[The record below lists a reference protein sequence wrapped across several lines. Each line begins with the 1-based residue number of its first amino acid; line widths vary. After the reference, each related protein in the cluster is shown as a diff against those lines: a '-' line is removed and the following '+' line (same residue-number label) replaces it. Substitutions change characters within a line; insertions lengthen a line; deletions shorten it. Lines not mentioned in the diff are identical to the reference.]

1 MSNSTSMS
9 SVKASASSFSWEGF
23 LKILWI
29 GLFPQTLLA
38 RTMHSS
44 MARSGKSCH
53 RRKLCT
59 SFLTDKDNFPA
70 RLNSLEVCVSATR
83 MTILPGSDFLVPAE
97 KREYGRIAR
106 EREGG
111 CRSASGAVY
120 ISTVE
125 NNLSRSIHVI
135 RGARIFLRMYRR
147 GDTRIPV
154 SRLPGKQMG
163 KSTEV
168 K

>member
-1 MSNSTSMS
+1 MS
-9 SVKASASSFSWEGF
+9 SVKTSASSSSWERF

-29 GLFPQTLLA
+29 GLFPRTLLA

-59 SFLTDKDNFPA
+59 SFPTDKDNFPA
-70 RLNSLEVCVSATR
+70 RLNSLEVCVFATR

-106 EREGG
+106 DREGG
-111 CRSASGAVY
+111 CRSASGTLY

-125 NNLSRSIHVI
+125 NNLSRSVHVI
-135 RGARIFLRMYRR
+135 CGARIFLRTHRR
-147 GDTRIPV
+147 GGTRIPI
-154 SRLPGKQMG
+154 SQLPGKQMG
-163 KSTEV
+163 KLTEI